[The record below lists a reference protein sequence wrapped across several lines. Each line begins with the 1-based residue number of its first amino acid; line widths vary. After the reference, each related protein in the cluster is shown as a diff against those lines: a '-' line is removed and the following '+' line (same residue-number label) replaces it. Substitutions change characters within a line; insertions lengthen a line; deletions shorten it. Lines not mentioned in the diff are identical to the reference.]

1 MFQVGDVVRVRS
13 WDDMKD
19 EFGLDADGNINCR
32 FGFTRVMQKMCG
44 KLYHVSKVEQSGL
57 GEKRTRVYLEECPM
71 RTDTVAY
78 VWCAGMLELAEENKN
93 INIDNIL
100 AFV

>member
-32 FGFTRVMQKMCG
+32 FYFTRAMQKMCG
-44 KLYHVSKVEQSGL
+44 KLYHVSEVKQSGWN
-57 GEKRTRVYLEECPM
+57 EKSARVDLEERPM

-78 VWCAGMLELAEENKN
+78 TWCAGMLELADENKN